1 MRGPF
6 QTWLNDARGG
16 MALETA
22 IIAPVLLLAM
32 LGAADLAQI
41 GLQRSDM
48 LSAAR
53 SGTQYFIT
61 GGSDA
66 ERARLIVE
74 RSWTSMPA
82 EGRIVVSRSCE
93 CGGVTASCVQL
104 CTDGSPPH
112 MYAQIELQAEVNG
125 VFNAY
130 QTVAHDTV
138 RVR

>member
-1 MRGPF
+1 MRIPF
-6 QTWLNDARGG
+6 RSWLKDARGG

-22 IIAPVLLLAM
+22 FIAPVLLLAM

-82 EGRIVVSRSCE
+82 EGRVVVSRSCE

-125 VFNAY
+125 VFSAY

>member
-1 MRGPF
+1 MANSLKR
-6 QTWLNDARGG
+6 WLEARDGG
-16 MALETA
+16 MAVEMAL
-22 IIAPVLLLAM
+22 IAPVLVLAM

-41 GLQRSDM
+41 GMQRSDM

-61 GGSDA
+61 GGTDV

-74 RSWTSMPA
+74 RSWTAMP
-82 EGRIVVSRSCE
+82 EGGRVVVHRSCE

-104 CTDGSPPH
+104 CTDGAPPDI
-112 MYAQIELQAEVNG
+112 YALIELQAEVNG
-125 VFNAY
+125 VFQAY
-130 QTVAHDTV
+130 QTVAHDKV